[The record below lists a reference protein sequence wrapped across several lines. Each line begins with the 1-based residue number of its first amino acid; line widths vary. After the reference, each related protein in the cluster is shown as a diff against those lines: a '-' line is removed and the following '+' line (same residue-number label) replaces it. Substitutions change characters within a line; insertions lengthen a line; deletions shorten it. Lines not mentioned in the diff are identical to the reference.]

1 MKFKKWST
9 SIQTAGYNGARTV
22 CKSFEK
28 DGWLFASHSFPNSKY
43 TIIHLFH
50 LSGIND
56 EQIENH
62 HGKEKLSTEDLIF
75 RAVRSLLDTA
85 IDKSLNSE
93 NRQLGPVGGGDIS
106 SFFSFISYLI
116 LLITLIGG
124 PGGITLGIL
133 WVLGFW
139 SNMKWRGSKLSS

>member
-1 MKFKKWST
+1 MINFS
-9 SIQTAGYNGARTV
+9 
-22 CKSFEK
+22 
-28 DGWLFASHSFPNSKY
+28 
-43 TIIHLFH
+43 H

-56 EQIENH
+56 ELIENH
-62 HGKEKLSTEDLIF
+62 HGKEKLSTEDVIF
-75 RAVRSLLDTA
+75 RAVRSLLDTTTY
-85 IDKSLNSE
+85 KSGNSE
-93 NRQLGPVGGGDIS
+93 ARQLDPGGGMIRDMS

-139 SNMKWRGSKLSS
+139 SNMK

>member
-1 MKFKKWST
+1 MT
-9 SIQTAGYNGARTV
+9 DY
-22 CKSFEK
+22 
-28 DGWLFASHSFPNSKY
+28 L
-43 TIIHLFH
+43 HLH

-56 EQIENH
+56 ELSENH
-62 HGKEKLSTEDLIF
+62 RGKEKLSIEDLIF

-93 NRQLGPVGGGDIS
+93 DRHLSPVAGGDIS

-139 SNMKWRGSKLSS
+139 SNMK